1 MEEKNQNTNEYTG
14 EYGNPVERND
24 AAGQEP
30 EKEQESSVYSYSYRD
45 HKPEATSSGDYHAS
59 DNTADASEKQDSM
72 ESNAAD
78 SGYTHTDNTQSQ
90 SADPR
95 MDSRER
101 DGQRWESSRNAATDR
116 QRRLIGRIAAQRT
129 ALRRKRAF
137 SMERSWQPVQFLRLY
152 LVL

>member
-1 MEEKNQNTNEYTG
+1 MVLSIEGKAGLHTMEEKNQNTNEYTG
-14 EYGNPVERND
+14 EYRNPVERND

-78 SGYTHTDNTQSQ
+78 SGDTHTDNTQSQ
-90 SADPR
+90 SADP
-95 MDSRER
+95 S
-101 DGQRWESSRNAATDR
+101 DGQ
-116 QRRLIGRIAAQRT
+116 QR
-129 ALRRKRAF
+129 
-137 SMERSWQPVQFLRLY
+137 
-152 LVL
+152 